1 MILSF
6 LVLIVAAVGLANQP
20 TKLSDDA
27 AARSDLLRQITL
39 ACEKAPP
46 GPVGAR
52 GMPAFCKCFSE
63 TSVDAVLPRARVD
76 QQVFLLLTETGG
88 MPAKGQVAAKQRL
101 NMPVETYMTIWERLG
116 PVGAAA
122 GKACLPKAP

>member
-1 MILSF
+1 MILSL
-6 LVLIVAAVGLANQP
+6 LVLIVAAVGHQP
-20 TKLSDDA
+20 SDATGDA

-52 GMPAFCKCFSE
+52 GMPAFCKCFSA